1 MTELQMG
8 LIGLGAFAVVGVVA
22 YNKWQEVRQRKLAEQ
37 VLNASHPDVLL
48 DEAADPVLSTQK
60 TEMAVDTEEHL
71 ALPEQEPSLV
81 KNPIPEGQRIEPV
94 LHLDPE
100 PEELTPVVLEQDAHS
115 ELLTPQVQAAEQAAA
130 VVLDQ
135 EPLPQQRADFQP
147 VRAAASEQAA
157 PKVEIAQEITQDL
170 HLLSP
175 MIDFIAS
182 IDAVEPVPAQRIL
195 DAQRDALARVRKPV
209 RWIGYNEE
217 AGEWELIS
225 EQEGGEYRYIRAG
238 LQLVNRQGPA
248 GDNELTVFSVAVQ
261 DMADQLMGIV
271 ELPPRQTAL
280 EVAAR
285 LDEFC
290 ASVDIQ
296 IGINVISQGQA
307 FPGTK
312 LRALAEAAGMT
323 IDAGKRFVRRD
334 DEGNVLY
341 LLLNQEASGFSA
353 DMMKTM
359 STHGLTFLLDVPCV
373 AHGERVFNQMVEQAR
388 RFADV
393 LHGALVDDNRR
404 PLSEP
409 ALEPIRKQIG
419 QYQVLLAAQHLPAGS
434 PLTQRLF
441 S

>member
-22 YNKWQEVRQRKLAEQ
+22 YNKWQEIRQRKQAEQ
-37 VLNASHPDVLL
+37 VLQANHPDVLL
-48 DEAADPVLSTQK
+48 DDSLDPEIAAVNTERSVEAEERAGSFVISAPPEMSSVKDSGPVA
-60 TEMAVDTEEHL
+60 E
-71 ALPEQEPSLV
+71 
-81 KNPIPEGQRIEPV
+81 RIEPV
-94 LHLDPE
+94 LFDPE
-100 PEELTPVVLEQDAHS
+100 PEELPVTEPEQG
-115 ELLTPQVQAAEQAAA
+115 LAAEPEEPRIVA
-130 VVLDQ
+130 VPEVRQ
-135 EPLPQQRADFQP
+135 SSQTVESREA
-147 VRAAASEQAA
+147 RAATSDQATPPVEVSE
-157 PKVEIAQEITQDL
+157 DL
-170 HLLSP
+170 RLLSP
-175 MIDFIAS
+175 RIDFMAS
-182 IDAVEPVPAQRIL
+182 IDAVEPVPVSRIL
-195 DAQRDALARVRKPV
+195 DAQSEALARVRKPV
-209 RWIGYNEE
+209 RWIGYNEDN
-217 AGEWELIS
+217 GEWELVS
-225 EQEGGEYRYIRAG
+225 GQAEREYRHLRAG

-248 GDNELTVFSVAVQ
+248 SENDLAIFSVAMQ
-261 DMADQLMGIV
+261 DLADQLMGIV
-271 ELPPRQTAL
+271 DLPPRQQAL
-280 EVAAR
+280 DAAIR

-341 LLLNQEASGFSA
+341 VMLNQEASGFSA
-353 DMMKTM
+353 EMMKTM

-373 AHGERVFNQMVEQAR
+373 AHGERVFNQMVDLAR

-404 PLSEP
+404 PLSET

-419 QYQVLLAAQHLPAGS
+419 HYQAQMAVQHLPAGN